1 MVTKEL
7 LQELFS
13 YDNGNLYWKNVKS
26 KKVKT
31 GQKVGSTDRHGYMRT
46 SIKNKIYSIHRLIWI
61 FHYGEIKDNY
71 IIDHKDR
78 NILNNKIENLR
89 LATHSQN
96 IQNSGKRSDN
106 KSGYKNVFWAK
117 DKNKWRV
124 RCYTLGKS
132 KNGGYYD
139 SLDDAA
145 IAATALRKKVFGEF
159 AQDGI
164 TC

>member
-96 IQNSGKRSDN
+96 TQNSGKRSDN

-139 SLDDAA
+139 CLDDAA

>member
-31 GQKVGSTDRHGYMRT
+31 GQKVGSIDRHGYMRT
-46 SIKNKIYSIHRLIWI
+46 SIKKKIYLIHRLIWI

-71 IIDHKDR
+71 LIDHFDR
-78 NILNNKIENLR
+78 NPLNNKIENLR

-96 IQNSGKRSDN
+96 TQNSGKRSDN

-139 SLDDAA
+139 CLDDAA